1 MGQEKL
7 KVGGLMQSD
16 GRSMLRVLS
25 AFNLMDGPGVIMAAL
40 AAQGINVELLVSA
53 LDQED
58 AINLSLVVAGK
69 DLEHALVVLEGV
81 KQDLEARAITYL
93 PDVTVLTLFGPHL
106 REKPRIPGV
115 MFTTLASVGI
125 CPQAISTSI
134 SSVSCVVPGPQAALA
149 VDALSESFELPYKA
163 QQRPKNW

>member
-1 MGQEKL
+1 MTTDKI

-25 AFNLMDGPGVIMAAL
+25 ALNLMDGPGVIMAAM
-40 AAQGINVELLVSA
+40 AAQGINVELLVLA
-53 LDQED
+53 VDQED
-58 AINLSLVVAGK
+58 AANLSLVVAGK
-69 DLEHALVVLEGV
+69 DLEHALVLLEGI
-81 KQDLEARAITYL
+81 KQDLEARSITYL

-106 REKPRIPGV
+106 REKPKIPGI
-115 MFTTLASVGI
+115 MFTTLASAGV

-134 SSVSCVVPGPQAALA
+134 SSVSCVVLGPHVATAVSAL
-149 VDALSESFELPYKA
+149 FERFDLPYKA

>member
-1 MGQEKL
+1 MAQEKL

-58 AINLSLVVAGK
+58 AINLSLVVAG
-69 DLEHALVVLEGV
+69 
-81 KQDLEARAITYL
+81 
-93 PDVTVLTLFGPHL
+93 
-106 REKPRIPGV
+106 
-115 MFTTLASVGI
+115 
-125 CPQAISTSI
+125 
-134 SSVSCVVPGPQAALA
+134 
-149 VDALSESFELPYKA
+149 
-163 QQRPKNW
+163 

>member
-1 MGQEKL
+1 MEKI

-16 GRSMLRVLS
+16 GRSLLRILS
-25 AFNLMDGPGVIMAAL
+25 AFNLMDGPGVIMGAM
-40 AAQGINVELLVSA
+40 AAQGVNVELLVQA

-58 AINLSLVVAGK
+58 AANFTLVVAGK

-81 KQDLEARAITYL
+81 KHDLEARSITYL
-93 PDVTVLTLFGPHL
+93 PDVAVLTVFGPHL
-106 REKPRIPGV
+106 REKPKIPGV
-115 MFTTLASVGI
+115 MFTTLASVGV

-134 SSVSCVVPGPQAALA
+134 SSVSCVVQGPQAALA
-149 VDALSESFELPYKA
+149 VQALSERFDLPYKA